1 MSHQS
6 NLMQSFVHSAFA
18 STFHYAT
25 CCFRCGT
32 KAADVPGCM
41 VNMPKFS
48 FRTGRRD
55 CLSAVG
61 EESYVA
67 SKTEVHPS
75 PHTNGPDTLKWFET
89 NFGLTNSSE
98 VVALMGAHT
107 IGTFHMRNSMMPY
120 FWTRGDHENFN
131 NEYYKSMTN
140 KADFT
145 LGCRKDRLALIG
157 QKV

>member
-1 MSHQS
+1 
-6 NLMQSFVHSAFA
+6 
-18 STFHYAT
+18 
-25 CCFRCGT
+25 
-32 KAADVPGCM
+32 M
-41 VNMPKFS
+41 VNMPKIK
-48 FRTGRRD
+48 FRTGRKD
-55 CLSAVG
+55 CLSAIG

-75 PHTNGPDTLKWFET
+75 PHTNGPDTLKWFAT
-89 NFGLTNSSE
+89 NFGLTDSKE

-140 KADFT
+140 TADYT
-145 LGCRKDRLALIG
+145 LGCRKDRSTKRDRLALIG
-157 QKV
+157 RAVFHFSSSKLI